1 MLEQF
6 FENNVD
12 LSSIASIDKSPYQI
26 LCMPNITN
34 SRNLSADS
42 YVLVMENIIKEL
54 NKVRNDL
61 FFHLPITEFC
71 PQLDFPNTKQYIFK
85 IPSFPN
91 AMRSSYNFYQWNE
104 VLNAKK
110 IEMDVIW
117 SHLPEQTTNIK
128 NHCHNIYSQDT
139 PVIGYSHWIEN
150 SEFAPNWKTTFYHN
164 NITGMLQMDKC
175 GLNTQTQIDAL
186 LEEAAEHYSQKT
198 IDKLRDIMI
207 PLYLGIEQDKISKSV
222 KTDTDKVIVFNHR
235 TKEYRGWKRFI
246 KIIKELRSQ
255 RQDFKVF
262 CSMIDPTGIQMLK
275 KTFDD
280 MSFFDF
286 DGPSDREAYIAKL
299 ENCRVG
305 FHGGTRWA
313 MSSQD
318 GLCKGIPY
326 VYEIG
331 KETEELFGNQMET
344 GFKTTEEAVKL
355 FNRMLDVNDWRNQQA
370 QLALNHCSNVH
381 TWSNRIIPFNN
392 MISEAIEK
400 QLSDVIQSGEK
411 KDDIVNFVK
420 RNKMV
425 DTQQMSD
432 YLGWGKQIG
441 FRRYRNYLRTVDG
454 LYTTMINK
462 KEYYV
467 YNENFATLQGTIQ

>member
-1 MLEQF
+1 
-6 FENNVD
+6 
-12 LSSIASIDKSPYQI
+12 
-26 LCMPNITN
+26 
-34 SRNLSADS
+34 
-42 YVLVMENIIKEL
+42 
-54 NKVRNDL
+54 
-61 FFHLPITEFC
+61 
-71 PQLDFPNTKQYIFK
+71 
-85 IPSFPN
+85 
-91 AMRSSYNFYQWNE
+91 
-104 VLNAKK
+104 
-110 IEMDVIW
+110 
-117 SHLPEQTTNIK
+117 
-128 NHCHNIYSQDT
+128 
-139 PVIGYSHWIEN
+139 
-150 SEFAPNWKTTFYHN
+150 
-164 NITGMLQMDKC
+164 MDKC

-186 LEEAAEHYSQKT
+186 LEEASEHYSQKT
-198 IDKLRDIMI
+198 IDKLKDIMI

-235 TKEYRGWKRFI
+235 TKEYRGWKNFI

-262 CSMIDPTGIQMLK
+262 CSMIDPQGQQMLK
-275 KTFDD
+275 SAFDD

-286 DGPSDREAYIAKL
+286 HGPADRDEYIAKL

-331 KETEELFGNQMET
+331 KETEELFGSQIQT
-344 GFKTTEEAVKL
+344 GFTKNSDAIDL
-355 FNRMLDVNDWRNQQA
+355 FNRMLDDNDWRNEQS
-370 QLALNHCSNVH
+370 QLALDHCSNVH
-381 TWSNRIIPFNN
+381 TWSNRIVPFNN
-392 MISEAIEK
+392 MITEAIDK
-400 QLSDVIQSGEK
+400 QLSDVIQSGDK

-420 RNKMV
+420 KHKMV

-467 YNENFATLQGTIQ
+467 YNENFITL

>member
-1 MLEQF
+1 MLEEF
-6 FENNVD
+6 FEKDVD
-12 LSSIASIDKSPYQI
+12 LSKITKSTFQI
-26 LCMPNITN
+26 LVPPNITN
-34 SRNLSADS
+34 SRNLNADS
-42 YVLVMENIIKEL
+42 YILVMENVIKEL
-54 NKVRNDL
+54 NKIRDDL

-71 PQLDFPNTKQYIFK
+71 PRLDFPNTKQYIFK
-85 IPSFPN
+85 MPSFPN
-91 AMRSSYNFYQWNE
+91 AMRAHYDFYQWNE
-104 VLNAKK
+104 LLNAKK
-110 IEMDVIW
+110 IEMDIIW
-117 SHLPEQTTNIK
+117 GHLPEQLTNIK
-128 NHCHNIYSQDT
+128 NHCHNIYSQDI
-139 PVIGYSHWIEN
+139 PIVAYSHWIEN

-164 NITGMLQMDKC
+164 NITGMLQADKC

-198 IDKLRDIMI
+198 IDKLRNIMI

-246 KIIKELRSQ
+246 KIIEQLRKK

-262 CSMIDPTGIQMLK
+262 CSMIDPSGIQILK

-280 MSFFDF
+280 ISFFDF
-286 DGPSDREAYIAKL
+286 DGPDDRDEYIAKL

-318 GLCKGIPY
+318 GSCKGIPY
-326 VYEIG
+326 VFEIG
-331 KETEELFGNQMET
+331 NETGELFGHKMQT
-344 GFKTTEEAVKL
+344 GFKTTDEAVEL
-355 FNRMLDVNDWRNQQA
+355 FNRMLDDNDWRNQQS
-370 QLALNHCSNVH
+370 QLALDHCSNVH
-381 TWSNRIIPFNN
+381 TWSNRIIPFNK
-392 MISEAIEK
+392 MISDALDK
-400 QLSDVIQSGEK
+400 QLSDVIQSGDK
-411 KDDIVNFVK
+411 KEDIVNFVK
-420 RNKMV
+420 RKKMV
-425 DTQQMSD
+425 DTQTMSD

-441 FRRYRNYLRTVDG
+441 FRRYRNYLRTIDG

-467 YNENFATLQGTIQ
+467 YNESFTTV

>member
-6 FENNVD
+6 FENDVD
-12 LSSIASIDKSPYQI
+12 LSSIDKSTYQI

-128 NHCHNIYSQDT
+128 NHCHNIYSQDI

-355 FNRMLDVNDWRNQQA
+355 FNRMLDANDWRNQQA

-467 YNENFATLQGTIQ
+467 YNENFATLQRTIQ

>member
-6 FENNVD
+6 FENDVD
-12 LSSIASIDKSPYQI
+12 LSSIGKSTYQV
-26 LCMPNITN
+26 LCVPNIT
-34 SRNLSADS
+34 SQAALDKDS
-42 YVLVMENIIKEL
+42 YVLVMENVIKEL
-54 NKVRNDL
+54 NKIRDDL
-61 FFHLPITEFC
+61 FFHIPITKYTKR
-71 PQLDFPNTKQYIFK
+71 LDFDNTKQYIFK
-85 IPSFPN
+85 MPSFPN
-91 AMRSSYNFYQWNE
+91 AMRGHYSFYQWNE

-128 NHCHNIYSQDT
+128 NHCHNIYSQDI

-246 KIIKELRSQ
+246 KIIQELRNQ

-275 KTFDD
+275 KSFND

-286 DGPSDREAYIAKL
+286 DGPADRDEYIAKL

-326 VYEIG
+326 VYELG
-331 KETEELFGNQMET
+331 KETGELFGNQMES
-344 GFKTTEEAVKL
+344 GFKTTDEAIDL
-355 FNRMLDVNDWRNQQA
+355 FNRMLDDNDWRNEQS
-370 QLALNHCSNVH
+370 QLALDHCSNVH
-381 TWSNRIIPFNN
+381 TWGNRIVPFND
-392 MISEAIEK
+392 MITEAIDK
-400 QLSDVIQSGEK
+400 QLSDVIKSGDK

-420 RNKMV
+420 KHKMV
-425 DTQQMSD
+425 DTQTMSD

-462 KEYYV
+462 KEYYI
-467 YNENFATLQGTIQ
+467 YNENFTTIS

>member
-6 FENNVD
+6 FENDVD
-12 LSSIASIDKSPYQI
+12 LSSIGKSTYQI
-26 LCMPNITN
+26 LVTPNITN
-34 SRNLSADS
+34 ARNLNADS
-42 YVLVMENIIKEL
+42 YILVMENVIKEL
-54 NKVRNDL
+54 NKIRDDL

-71 PQLDFPNTKQYIFK
+71 PRLDFPNTKQYIFK
-85 IPSFPN
+85 MPSFPN
-91 AMRSSYNFYQWNE
+91 AMRAHYDFYQWNE

-110 IEMDVIW
+110 IEMDIIW

-128 NHCHNIYSQDT
+128 NHCHNIYSQEI
-139 PVIGYSHWIEN
+139 PIISYSHWIEN

-164 NITGMLQMDKC
+164 NITGMLQADKC

-186 LEEAAEHYSQKT
+186 LEEASEHYSQKT
-198 IDKLRDIMI
+198 IDKLKDIMI
-207 PLYLGIEQDKISKSV
+207 PLYLGVEQDKISKSV

-235 TKEYRGWKRFI
+235 TKEYRGWKNFI

-262 CSMIDPTGIQMLK
+262 CSMIDPQGQQMLK
-275 KTFDD
+275 SAFDD

-286 DGPSDREAYIAKL
+286 HGPADRDEYIAKL

-331 KETEELFGNQMET
+331 KETEELFGSQMQT
-344 GFKTTEEAVKL
+344 GFTKNSDAIDL
-355 FNRMLDVNDWRNQQA
+355 FNRMLDDNDWRNEQS
-370 QLALNHCSNVH
+370 QLALDHCSNVH
-381 TWSNRIIPFNN
+381 TWSSRIVPFNK
-392 MISEAIEK
+392 MITEAIDK
-400 QLSDVIQSGEK
+400 QLSDVIKSGDK

-420 RNKMV
+420 KHKMV

-454 LYTTMINK
+454 LYTTVINK

-467 YNENFATLQGTIQ
+467 YNENFTTL

>member
-6 FENNVD
+6 FENDVD
-12 LSSIASIDKSPYQI
+12 LSSIGKSTYQV
-26 LCMPNITN
+26 LCVPNIT
-34 SRNLSADS
+34 SQAALDKDS
-42 YVLVMENIIKEL
+42 YVLVMENVIKEL
-54 NKVRNDL
+54 NKIRDDL
-61 FFHLPITEFC
+61 FFHIPITKYTKR
-71 PQLDFPNTKQYIFK
+71 LDFDNTKQYIFK
-85 IPSFPN
+85 MPSFPN
-91 AMRSSYNFYQWNE
+91 AMRAHYDFYQWNE

-128 NHCHNIYSQDT
+128 NHCHNIYSQDI

-186 LEEAAEHYSQKT
+186 LEEASEHYSQKT

-246 KIIKELRSQ
+246 KIIQELRSQ

-275 KTFDD
+275 KSFND

-286 DGPSDREAYIAKL
+286 DGPSDRDEYIAKL

-318 GLCKGIPY
+318 GSCKGIPY

-331 KETEELFGNQMET
+331 KETGELFGDQMQT
-344 GFKTTEEAVKL
+344 GFTKNSDAIDL
-355 FNRMLDVNDWRNQQA
+355 FNRMLDDNDWRNEQS
-370 QLALNHCSNVH
+370 QLALDHCSNVH
-381 TWSNRIIPFNN
+381 TWGNRIVPFND
-392 MISEAIEK
+392 MITEAIDK
-400 QLSDVIQSGEK
+400 QLSDVIKSGDK
-411 KDDIVNFVK
+411 KDDIVEFVK

-425 DTQQMSD
+425 DTQTMSD

-441 FRRYRNYLRTVDG
+441 FRRYRNYLRTEVDG

-467 YNENFATLQGTIQ
+467 YNENFTTIQRTIR

>member
-1 MLEQF
+1 VLEQF
-6 FENNVD
+6 FENTVD
-12 LSSIASIDKSPYQI
+12 LSSIGKSTYQV
-26 LCMPNITN
+26 LCVPNIT
-34 SRNLSADS
+34 SQSNLDKDS
-42 YVLVMENIIKEL
+42 YVLVLENVIKEL
-54 NKVRNDL
+54 NKIRDDL
-61 FFHLPITEFC
+61 FFHIPITKYTKR
-71 PQLDFPNTKQYIFK
+71 LDFDNTKQYIFK
-85 IPSFPN
+85 MPSFPN
-91 AMRSSYNFYQWNE
+91 AMRTHYDFYQWNE

-110 IEMDVIW
+110 IEMDIIW

-128 NHCHNIYSQDT
+128 NHCHNIYSQDI

-150 SEFAPNWKTTFYHN
+150 AEFAPNWKTTFYHN
-164 NITGMLQMDKC
+164 NITGILQMDKC

-186 LEEAAEHYSQKT
+186 LEEASEYYSQKT

-235 TKEYRGWKRFI
+235 TKEYRGWKNFI
-246 KIIKELRSQ
+246 KIIQELRSQ

-262 CSMIDPTGIQMLK
+262 CSMIDPQGHQMLK
-275 KTFDD
+275 SAFDD
-280 MSFFDF
+280 ISFFDF
-286 DGPSDREAYIAKL
+286 KGPADRDEYIAKL
-299 ENCRVG
+299 SSCRVG

-331 KETEELFGNQMET
+331 AETGELFGNEMET
-344 GFKTTEEAVKL
+344 GFTKNSDAIDL
-355 FNRMLDVNDWRNQQA
+355 FNRMLDDNDWRNEQS
-370 QLALNHCSNVH
+370 QLALEHCSNVH
-381 TWSNRIIPFNN
+381 TWSNRIIPFND
-392 MISEAIEK
+392 MITEAIDK
-400 QLSDVIQSGEK
+400 QLSDVIKSGDK
-411 KDDIVNFVK
+411 KDDIVEFVK

-425 DTQQMSD
+425 DTQTMSD

-467 YNENFATLQGTIQ
+467 YNENFTTI

>member
-6 FENNVD
+6 FDNDVD
-12 LSSIASIDKSPYQI
+12 LSKITKSTYQI
-26 LCMPNITN
+26 LVPPNITN
-34 SRNLSADS
+34 ARNLNADS
-42 YVLVMENIIKEL
+42 YILVMENVIKEL
-54 NKVRNDL
+54 NKIRDDL

-71 PQLDFPNTKQYIFK
+71 PRLDFPNTKQYIFK
-85 IPSFPN
+85 MPSFPN
-91 AMRSSYNFYQWNE
+91 AMRAHYDFYQWNE

-110 IEMDVIW
+110 IEMDIIW
-117 SHLPEQTTNIK
+117 CHLPEQLANIK
-128 NHCHNIYSQDT
+128 NHCHNIYSQDI
-139 PVIGYSHWIEN
+139 PIISYSHWIEN

-164 NITGMLQMDKC
+164 NITGMLQADKC

-186 LEEAAEHYSQKT
+186 LEEASEHYSQKT
-198 IDKLRDIMI
+198 IDKLKDIMI

-246 KIIKELRSQ
+246 KIIQELRSQ

-275 KTFDD
+275 KSFND

-286 DGPSDREAYIAKL
+286 DGPADRDEYIAKL

-331 KETEELFGNQMET
+331 KETEELFGSKMET
-344 GFKTTEEAVKL
+344 GFKTTEESVNL
-355 FNRMLDVNDWRNQQA
+355 FNRMLDDNDWRNQQS
-370 QLALNHCSNVH
+370 QLALDHCSNIH
-381 TWSNRIIPFNN
+381 TWTNRIIPFNN
-392 MISEAIEK
+392 MINYALDK
-400 QLSDVIQSGEK
+400 QAKDVIQSGNK

-420 RNKMV
+420 RKKMV
-425 DTQQMSD
+425 DTQTMSD

-441 FRRYRNYLRTVDG
+441 FRRYRNYLRTIDG

-462 KEYYV
+462 KEYYI
-467 YNENFATLQGTIQ
+467 YNESFITV

>member
-6 FENNVD
+6 YENNID
-12 LSSIASIDKSPYQI
+12 LTSIKKSTYQI
-26 LCMPNITN
+26 LCVPNIT
-34 SRNLSADS
+34 RQTNLNQDS
-42 YVLVMENIIKEL
+42 YVLVMENVIKEL
-54 NKVRNDL
+54 NKIRNDL
-61 FFHLPITEFC
+61 FFHIPITEFC
-71 PQLDFPNTKQYIFK
+71 SRLDFTNTKQYIFK

-91 AMRSSYNFYQWNE
+91 AMRAHYDFYQWNK
-104 VLNAKK
+104 VLNAKE

-128 NHCHNIYSQDT
+128 NHCHNIYSQDI

-164 NITGMLQMDKC
+164 NITGMLQMDRC

-186 LEEAAEHYSQKT
+186 LEEAKEHYSEKT
-198 IDKLRDIMI
+198 ISKLKNIMI
-207 PLYLGIEQDKISKSV
+207 PLYLGIETDKISKSV
-222 KTDTDKVIVFNHR
+222 KTNTEKIIVFNHR
-235 TKEYRGWKRFI
+235 TKEYRGWKNFI
-246 KIIKELRSQ
+246 KIIKQLREQ

-286 DGPSDREAYIAKL
+286 DGPSDRDEYTNKL
-299 ENCRVG
+299 KNCRVG

-331 KETEELFGNQMET
+331 NETKELFGDKMES
-344 GFKTTEEAVKL
+344 GFKTTNEAVQL
-355 FNRMLDVNDWRNQQA
+355 INRMLDDNDWRNQQS
-370 QLALNHCSNVH
+370 QLALEHCSSVH
-381 TWSNRIIPFNN
+381 AWTNRVISFNN
-392 MISEAIEK
+392 MISEAIDK
-400 QLSDVIQSGEK
+400 QSNNIVKSGDK
-411 KDDIVNFVK
+411 KEDIVDFVK
-420 RNKMV
+420 KQKTV
-425 DTQQMSD
+425 DTKTMSK
-432 YLGWGKQIG
+432 YLDWGKQIG
-441 FRRYRNYLRTVDG
+441 FRRYRNYLRTIDG
-454 LYTTMINK
+454 IYTTMINK
-462 KEYYV
+462 KEYYI
-467 YNENFATLQGTIQ
+467 YNGVDKK